1 MKSRFI
7 LCLVMAALATGA
19 QAIESPGLMS
29 KKINGYVGL
38 AGRASTILNDR
49 AGYGDVRAALQLKNN
64 WAVGLSASG
73 LVYDKKL
80 STLVQDGTYR
90 LNLAYSGVF
99 VEKLFSLSRNVQ
111 LSLSLMTGLGV
122 AQYLY
127 DKEYR
132 REKVWKEEII
142 DQTTFGVQELNLNVM
157 HRLTGPWW
165 IGMVASL
172 RHSAPVEMIATPENL
187 IKNGGMGFSLKRVF

>member
-1 MKSRFI
+1 MKSRII
-7 LCLVMAALATGA
+7 LCLVTAALATGA
-19 QAIESPGLMS
+19 QAIESPGWMA
-29 KKINGYVGL
+29 KKINGYASL

-73 LVYDKKL
+73 LYYDKKL
-80 STLVQDGTYR
+80 STLVQDGTYH

-99 VEKLFSLSRNVQ
+99 VEKLFNLGGNVQ
-111 LSLSLMTGLGV
+111 LSISLMTGLGV
-122 AQYLY
+122 AQYQY

-132 REKVWKEEII
+132 QEKVWKEQII
-142 DQTTFGVQELNLNVM
+142 AQTTFGVQELNLTLM

-172 RHSAPVEMIATPENL
+172 RQSAPVELVATPQNL
-187 IKNGGMGFSLKRVF
+187 LKNGGVGFSLKRTF